1 MSSEE
6 EEAKSSHLRS
16 KAQGLASREPQPLR
30 KSSRTGMRCFMG
42 CILAYEMRSTLQNLE
57 IVAASWFS
65 FVKIL
70 HDGFST
76 EALAII
82 WSTGRGV
89 RKCSLRSW
97 IPSDAMS
104 SATDLALH
112 ASAIKREAWLA
123 SNFTFQLKKYDSP
136 RSAIVRPG
144 FLYPLWL
151 GHQEAPNSRLPVHIL
166 LE

>member
-30 KSSRTGMRCFMG
+30 KSSRIGMLCFMG
-42 CILAYEMRSTLQNLE
+42 CILSYEMRSTLQNLE

-65 FVKIL
+65 FVKIP

-82 WSTGRGV
+82 
-89 RKCSLRSW
+89 
-97 IPSDAMS
+97 
-104 SATDLALH
+104 
-112 ASAIKREAWLA
+112 
-123 SNFTFQLKKYDSP
+123 
-136 RSAIVRPG
+136 
-144 FLYPLWL
+144 
-151 GHQEAPNSRLPVHIL
+151 
-166 LE
+166 